1 MQKTIS
7 SVRAVR
13 NHQVCRRG
21 RGGVSNR
28 VRDDQQLVQ
37 NGRHQAKVFGEEF
50 IEEFISDL
58 KQSVRSEIG
67 KKTTIDRRHFNVACA
82 AINKRQPIPDH
93 IMNMHAGLSKRNL
106 VNRYHSWLKT
116 MEQ

>member
-67 KKTTIDRRHFNVACA
+67 KKTTIDRRTLTWRALRSTSDSPFR
-82 AINKRQPIPDH
+82 IT
-93 IMNMHAGLSKRNL
+93 S
-106 VNRYHSWLKT
+106 
-116 MEQ
+116 